1 MMINQIYFRNYLN
14 LLFLFKQMMND
25 QPPFISLE
33 SYDDINQ
40 IRKKFPSLAKI
51 NLNHEFNN
59 LEECKFFIIRTQGE
73 DNVHRAM
80 KYGIWTSS
88 SRKNERL
95 HEAFTNKK
103 QEVYLF
109 FTEINSMCFSGM
121 AKLTSAFNP
130 KFHFKFWLIE
140 NKWFG
145 TFSIEWLYIKD
156 LSFKLFENIK
166 QIQKLEGSEETLKS
180 VYDLIDCTELSNE
193 NGIKMTKIFQNEVSN
208 KSLFEEFPQLD
219 KLEFENREERTNN
232 QRFEK
237 KFKELSSVFET
248 IPFSFSVASY
258 ERKKNN
264 RKSQGGYYQPPYGQ
278 QYYYQQPYQPY
289 YYQQQQVGYQFQQ
302 TPQYWQQN
310 NGFYQNQYYQQQNSN
325 KQQYGKQQ
333 NYEKPARQNQQQ
345 QYSQNQG
352 FEQQQ
357 NPESNGEVQNFSLDQ
372 RFQINNQQLQKRT
385 KIEKT
390 KKYPNKNEVEYVE
403 KSQAQTSVQKN

>member
-1 MMINQIYFRNYLN
+1 MS
-14 LLFLFKQMMND
+14 D

-40 IRKKFPSLAKI
+40 IRSKFSPLAKI

-59 LEECKFFIIRTQGE
+59 LDECKFFIIRTQGE

-80 KYGIWTSS
+80 KYGFWTSS
-88 SRKNERL
+88 SRKNQRL
-95 HEAFTNKK
+95 HEAYINKK
-103 QEVYLF
+103 QDVYLF

-130 KFHFKFWLIE
+130 KFHFQFWLIE

-166 QIQKLEGSEETLKS
+166 QIQQLEGSEETIKS
-180 VYDLIDCTELSNE
+180 VYDLIDCTELSVD
-193 NGIKMTKIFQNEVSN
+193 NGIKMTKIFQNEISN

-219 KLEFENREERTNN
+219 KLEFDNRLERTNN

-264 RKSQGGYYQPPYGQ
+264 QRPQNGYYQPPYGQ
-278 QYYYQQPYQPY
+278 QYYYQQPYQS
-289 YYQQQQVGYQFQQ
+289 YYQQQSIGYQFQQ

-310 NGFYQNQYYQQQNSN
+310 NGFYQNQYYSQNQFNNNKYHLN
-325 KQQYGKQQ
+325 KQE
-333 NYEKPARQNQQQ
+333 NYEKPIRQYQQPTQQQ
-345 QYSQNQG
+345 QSHPQET
-352 FEQQQ
+352 EQKQ
-357 NPESNGEVQNFSLDQ
+357 NPDSLDQ
-372 RFQINNQQLQKRT
+372 RFQIKNQQQQKRT
-385 KIEKT
+385 KFEKT
-390 KKYPNKNEVEYVE
+390 KKQYNKNEIEYVE
-403 KSQAQTSVQKN
+403 KAQTQISVQKS